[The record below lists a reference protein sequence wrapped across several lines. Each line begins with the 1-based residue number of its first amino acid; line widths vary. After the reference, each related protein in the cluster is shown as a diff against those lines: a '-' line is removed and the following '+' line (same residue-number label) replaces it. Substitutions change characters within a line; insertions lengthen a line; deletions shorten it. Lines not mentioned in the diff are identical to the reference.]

1 MKRNKLKLLGIIAA
15 VAVIGF
21 SMVGCDNGN
30 GNGGGGGGAR
40 GVGPALVGV
49 WEGPSYTLIKFDADG
64 WTNVMGD
71 SGTTAGYVGTSGNR
85 VNGTGGS
92 EGLTG
97 GFDFVLDGGTM
108 TVSNASGAFAG
119 LNGTWTRQ

>member
-30 GNGGGGGGAR
+30 NGGGGGR
-40 GVGPALVGV
+40 GVPATLVGV
-49 WEGPSYTLIKFDADG
+49 WEGPSYTLIEFDADG

-71 SGTTAGYVGTSGNR
+71 SGTTAGFVGTSGNR